1 MICREALKYAELN
14 GYDTVLLDTAG
25 RLHIDAPLME
35 ELSRIKA
42 AVDPG
47 EILLVA
53 DAMTGQDAVNVAKA
67 FHEKLT
73 LTGVVL
79 TKADGDARGGAALS
93 IRAVTGAP
101 VKFVGTGEK
110 LDALEPFHPE
120 RMASRILG
128 MGDILTFVEK
138 AQDQVDEKQAKELER
153 KLRKNEFTL
162 EDFRDQLLRLKKMGS
177 MEEILGMIPGLGAKA
192 KELKG
197 MAPDETELD
206 AGRRHHR
213 LDDAAGAAKRAD
225 PQRQPPEADRRG
237 ERNDRAG
244 REPPDEEFPAGG
256 GDDPADDEGRDARHG
271 EEPPLFGRPG
281 EPAESAGGGE

>member
-1 MICREALKYAELN
+1 LKYAELN

-79 TKADGDARGGAALS
+79 TKTDGDARGGAALS

-197 MAPDETELD
+197 MAPDETELKRVVAIID
-206 AGRRHHR
+206 SMTAQERRNAR
-213 LDDAAGAAKRAD
+213 ILNGSRRKRIAAGSGTTVQDVNRLMKNFQQAEAMI
-225 PQRQPPEADRRG
+225 QRMTKGGMRG
-237 ERNDRAG
+237 MGRNLPFSR
-244 REPPDEEFPAGG
+244 
-256 GDDPADDEGRDARHG
+256 
-271 EEPPLFGRPG
+271 
-281 EPAESAGGGE
+281 

>member
-1 MICREALKYAELN
+1 VEICREAIRYAELN

-35 ELSRIKA
+35 ELARIKA
-42 AVDPG
+42 ATDPG
-47 EILLVA
+47 DILLVA

-67 FHEKLT
+67 FHEKLQ

-79 TKADGDARGGAALS
+79 TKMDGDARGGAALS

-110 LDALEPFHPE
+110 PEALEPFHPD

-138 AQDQVDEKQAKELER
+138 AQEQVDEKQARELER
-153 KLRKNEFTL
+153 KLRKAEFTL
-162 EDFRDQLLRLKKMGS
+162 EDFRDQLLRLRKMGS
-177 MEEILGMIPGLGAKA
+177 MEEILGMIPGLGGKM

-197 MAPDETELD
+197 AAPDEAELKKVVAIID
-206 AGRRHHR
+206 SMTAQERRNAKVLNGSR
-213 LDDAAGAAKRAD
+213 RKRIAAGSGTTVQDVNRLMKNFLQAEEMIKRMSKGGM
-225 PQRQPPEADRRG
+225 RG
-237 ERNDRAG
+237 TGRNLPFMR
-244 REPPDEEFPAGG
+244 
-256 GDDPADDEGRDARHG
+256 
-271 EEPPLFGRPG
+271 
-281 EPAESAGGGE
+281 